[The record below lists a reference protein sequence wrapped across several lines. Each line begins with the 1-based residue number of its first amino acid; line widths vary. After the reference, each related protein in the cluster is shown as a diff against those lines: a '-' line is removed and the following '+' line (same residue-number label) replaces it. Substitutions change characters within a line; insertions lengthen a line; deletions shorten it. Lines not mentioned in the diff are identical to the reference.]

1 MRMGREKM
9 TNCKNCGAPLN
20 KTGKCEYCGTV
31 FKKPSSIDCSSLG
44 SGIPAYLPDKI
55 KIVVNGS
62 EVEGYVQN
70 VTIEETCVDRGRD
83 INGRIMRPKVKT
95 IARFECVAELQG

>member
-1 MRMGREKM
+1 M

-20 KTGKCEYCGTV
+20 GSGKCEYCGTV
-31 FKKPSSIDCSSLG
+31 FRKPRKTGSIDCSPLR

-70 VTIEETCVDRGRD
+70 VIIEETCVDPGRTID
-83 INGRIMRPKVKT
+83 GQIMRPRPKT
-95 IARFECVAELQG
+95 IARFECVAYL